1 MKKGIR
7 LVFILQL
14 IVFTIVGIAF
24 FFQNRYVSL
33 FYNDI
38 SYIDVLVSDDEAF
51 DAFLSWTEERG
62 IIVSRILVSPDNEI
76 TLHMSDWALSD
87 NLDLIEGSIPAQ
99 GEFVSDTITDKTNQS
114 GIIRRIIPNY
124 NFKIYGLYEPE
135 ELNVTGLYAIST
147 TSQKEITEMKEELA
161 LEGVTILPN
170 EIYSGNS
177 ILLLFSSFSRMHVI
191 LVLIFVC
198 VSTMVMF
205 VALLQYFIQRVKYV
219 NIYITLGYSKLRITY
234 SIISDLFFGKTWAGI
249 VGGYGIIL
257 SIIVFF
263 MNRYRP
269 FYIQIAIIYLG
280 LALLLSFVYTIFF
293 GCILLIY
300 MLKQKQL
307 ALALRGMRPNNIVQ
321 VTNYCVKLV
330 SVILLFVA
338 FTYLVALYEQYT
350 TEKINM
356 QSWIDAKDIYK
367 ISMSDVGQDY
377 DISIEVEL
385 HKKVSELYQHLTVE
399 NNAFFMDADDVYA
412 MEVYGVDYP
421 LTGLVTNGFSTHIT
435 VSPNYFILNPI
446 YTIDGIP
453 VEQEIIYSD
462 NVINILVPESLS
474 DIYEEIK
481 AYFLDYFEFYRFEIY
496 ENIYS
501 DAPNDLWN
509 PSGENELEVNI
520 IPVKTGQF
528 FFTLSPDIRQEAGN
542 KILDPVVVVYT
553 NNFHPSSTF
562 TKTSRCLYF
571 QYDDNQDMTPNEYL
585 AEIVGMEGFVYAHS
599 VWEDV
604 ADRVSQL
611 ERNCSVA
618 VLLTIFIIGG
628 YLVTSYCLV
637 ANYFARN
644 RYIVTIK
651 TLWGYSIHRCY
662 YSAFVMLFSP
672 TLLAIL
678 LFVLI
683 AKTRLVRL
691 FPTFS
696 LQGII
701 FISAV
706 MIGIDILY
714 FVFVEKILNKKSLN
728 RVLKGDQL

>member
-338 FTYLVALYEQYT
+338 FTYLV
-350 TEKINM
+350 
-356 QSWIDAKDIYK
+356 
-367 ISMSDVGQDY
+367 V
-377 DISIEVEL
+377 SI
-385 HKKVSELYQHLTVE
+385 T
-399 NNAFFMDADDVYA
+399 
-412 MEVYGVDYP
+412 GVD
-421 LTGLVTNGFSTHIT
+421 N
-435 VSPNYFILNPI
+435 
-446 YTIDGIP
+446 
-453 VEQEIIYSD
+453 
-462 NVINILVPESLS
+462 
-474 DIYEEIK
+474 
-481 AYFLDYFEFYRFEIY
+481 
-496 ENIYS
+496 
-501 DAPNDLWN
+501 
-509 PSGENELEVNI
+509 
-520 IPVKTGQF
+520 
-528 FFTLSPDIRQEAGN
+528 
-542 KILDPVVVVYT
+542 
-553 NNFHPSSTF
+553 
-562 TKTSRCLYF
+562 
-571 QYDDNQDMTPNEYL
+571 
-585 AEIVGMEGFVYAHS
+585 
-599 VWEDV
+599 
-604 ADRVSQL
+604 
-611 ERNCSVA
+611 
-618 VLLTIFIIGG
+618 
-628 YLVTSYCLV
+628 
-637 ANYFARN
+637 
-644 RYIVTIK
+644 
-651 TLWGYSIHRCY
+651 
-662 YSAFVMLFSP
+662 
-672 TLLAIL
+672 
-678 LFVLI
+678 
-683 AKTRLVRL
+683 
-691 FPTFS
+691 
-696 LQGII
+696 
-701 FISAV
+701 
-706 MIGIDILY
+706 
-714 FVFVEKILNKKSLN
+714 
-728 RVLKGDQL
+728 